1 MSQKETTEFH
11 GEKAMEQRKCRAAS
25 MRRVINFACAAGL
38 LLMSAELISGC
49 GKQAG
54 PAGPPPALPVTVVEV
69 KPTAVPIT
77 GEWVGTLDGFVNAQ
91 IQPQANGYLIQ
102 QNYREGAQVQKG
114 SILFE
119 IDPRPFQAALD
130 QAKGQLAQARGQ
142 VEQTKAQ
149 LGLAVINVNRDTPLA
164 KAHAIA
170 QSQLDN
176 DTQTKAQAEAAVS
189 SAQASVAAAEAAVE
203 NANLNLGFCHVRS
216 LITGVAG
223 QATTQVGNLVNTQ
236 SVLTAVSQLNPI
248 KAYFSISDSEYLGLT
263 QRAREGKGDLLKN
276 ASAIPLTLTLSN
288 GEVFSQK
295 GHIVWVDR
303 QMNAQTGAIRIAA
316 AFPNPGNVLR
326 PGQFGRVKAD
336 TQIRH
341 DGLLIPQVSVVEF
354 QGQHQ
359 IYLAGNDGK
368 AHVAT
373 VQLNT
378 QVGANWLVDSGV
390 SPGALVITDNLQKL
404 RDGAPVSPHQG
415 PPAAPT
421 QSANNSAGR

>member
-1 MSQKETTEFH
+1 
-11 GEKAMEQRKCRAAS
+11 
-25 MRRVINFACAAGL
+25 
-38 LLMSAELISGC
+38 
-49 GKQAG
+49 
-54 PAGPPPALPVTVVEV
+54 
-69 KPTAVPIT
+69 
-77 GEWVGTLDGFVNAQ
+77 
-91 IQPQANGYLIQ
+91 
-102 QNYREGAQVQKG
+102 
-114 SILFE
+114 
-119 IDPRPFQAALD
+119 
-130 QAKGQLAQARGQ
+130 
-142 VEQTKAQ
+142 
-149 LGLAVINVNRDTPLA
+149 
-164 KAHAIA
+164 
-170 QSQLDN
+170 
-176 DTQTKAQAEAAVS
+176 
-189 SAQASVAAAEAAVE
+189 
-203 NANLNLGFCHVRS
+203 
-216 LITGVAG
+216 
-223 QATTQVGNLVNTQ
+223 
-236 SVLTAVSQLNPI
+236 
-248 KAYFSISDSEYLGLT
+248 
-263 QRAREGKGDLLKN
+263 
-276 ASAIPLTLTLSN
+276 
-288 GEVFSQK
+288 
-295 GHIVWVDR
+295 
-303 QMNAQTGAIRIAA
+303 MNAQTGAIRIAA